1 MGKVRGGRQ
10 ARDEEGG
17 RTGAAKQRK
26 ACRGAVSLKGS
37 VSLEGAVRGQSRGVR
52 GDGCRR
58 GRRWRWLKGGGGGGE
73 KRAPPPPPPPAL
85 KRDGRL
91 GYDSDR

>member
-26 ACRGAVSLKGS
+26 ACKGAVSLKGS
-37 VSLEGAVRGQSRGVR
+37 VR
-52 GDGCRR
+52 GDGLVR
-58 GRRWRWLKGGGGGGE
+58 GRSVSG
-73 KRAPPPPPPPAL
+73 
-85 KRDGRL
+85 
-91 GYDSDR
+91 